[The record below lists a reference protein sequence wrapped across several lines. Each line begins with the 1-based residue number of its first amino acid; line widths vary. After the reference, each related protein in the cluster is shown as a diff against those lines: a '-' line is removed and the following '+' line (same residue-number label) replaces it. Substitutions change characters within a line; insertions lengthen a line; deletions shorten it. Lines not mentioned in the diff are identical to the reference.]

1 MVPIGI
7 RELKNNLSHYVRQ
20 VEGGKRI
27 SVTAH
32 GRVVAELVPPGT
44 RVATGRKRRTL
55 SRYEQLVAD
64 GLIRPALEK
73 GPLFVDDGMTIKLL
87 SGTVQELIDWTR
99 EDKWESHDGSGEQ

>member
-1 MVPIGI
+1 MEPVGI

-44 RVATGRKRRTL
+44 RATASRKTKL

-64 GLIRPALEK
+64 GVIRPAVEE
-73 GPLFVDDGMTIKLL
+73 GDPFPDDGLVIKLK

-99 EDKWESHDGSGEQ
+99 EDKWESLDEPDDR

>member
-1 MVPIGI
+1 MEPIGI

-44 RVATGRKRRTL
+44 RATASRKTKL

-64 GLIRPALEK
+64 GVIRPAVEE
-73 GPLFVDDGMTIKLL
+73 GDPFPDDGLVIKLK

-99 EDKWESHDGSGEQ
+99 EDKWESLDEPDDR

>member
-1 MVPIGI
+1 MEPVGI
-7 RELKNNLSHYVRQ
+7 RELKNNLSHYVRE

-44 RVATGRKRRTL
+44 RATASRKTKL

-64 GLIRPALEK
+64 GVIRPAVEE
-73 GPLFVDDGMTIKLL
+73 GDPFPDDGLVIKLK

-99 EDKWESHDGSGEQ
+99 EDKWESLDEPDDR

>member
-1 MVPIGI
+1 MEPIGI
-7 RELKNNLSHYVRQ
+7 RELKNNLSLYVRQ

-44 RVATGRKRRTL
+44 LVTGNRRPKRL

-64 GLIRPALEK
+64 GLIRPALKSGDPFE
-73 GPLFVDDGMTIKLL
+73 GEELAPLLAPGEGLAIL
-87 SGTVQELIDWTR
+87 DWLR
-99 EDKWESHDGSGEQ
+99 EDK